1 MYSNIG
7 SFSRMSN
14 FCGRRYCSW
23 FKVQTKIWILKRFCQ
38 LMFTTYH
45 KKINSFLNGRPIRKQ
60 DLKIWI
66 YFFVVSTYL
75 LTVVCILV
83 GIMYCLFLHHGWF
96 VQNLGKDF
104 IPTKGQTNSK
114 WFFQADVSPKK
125 RTNKFVFTTCRLVFV
140 CFLEESED
148 TKKTFR
154 N

>member
-104 IPTKGQTNSK
+104 IPTNMHRTVLTLKETDCLNNSGSSLMLSS
-114 WFFQADVSPKK
+114 FNSV
-125 RTNKFVFTTCRLVFV
+125 
-140 CFLEESED
+140 
-148 TKKTFR
+148 
-154 N
+154 